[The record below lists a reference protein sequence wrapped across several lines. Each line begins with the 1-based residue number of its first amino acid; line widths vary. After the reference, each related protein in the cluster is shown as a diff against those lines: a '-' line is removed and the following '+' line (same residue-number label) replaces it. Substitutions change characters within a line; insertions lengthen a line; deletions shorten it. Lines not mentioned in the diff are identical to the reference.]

1 MTASLR
7 VTRYTLRISSVEII
21 SSLLGLS
28 QHSIGLSLMKAGG
41 SGTTC
46 LHAYSEVFEIE
57 VFVS

>member
-1 MTASLR
+1 MTASSRL
-7 VTRYTLRISSVEII
+7 TWYTLRISSVEII
-21 SSLLGLS
+21 SNPLGLY

-46 LHAYSEVFEIE
+46 LHVYSKVLEIE